1 MTTDPRE
8 AYTVVHVCQVW
19 LPQTQTWLYGL
30 VRHLPDHVA
39 SEVVAAQ
46 VRNLGQFPIGR
57 LHTRHG
63 SPGLLGR
70 ALRRITRAPDVGP
83 VSSVVAA
90 ARPSIVHA
98 HFGPV
103 GWVVRD
109 VARRVDSA
117 LVVSFYGLDV
127 DYAPTVDHRWRARYR
142 ELFSAADRVLCLGPD
157 MAGRLEGRG
166 CPSRKL
172 RIHHLGIDTDAIPYA
187 PHPWTP
193 DRPMRCLVAASFG
206 RRRASRMPSRL
217 WDASLPRRGSNSP
230 SWGTPTRNLAA
241 RRRRPGSTQRLRQI
255 RGFGSPC
262 SGTARIRRCY
272 VWLGTMTCF
281 WLQVEQPL
289 MGIRR
294 HADDDPRDDGCR
306 PAGRRA
312 RRMQTFPNSSRTA
325 ELGFWRARGTSMI
338 SSTGSAGLSTTQR
351 TDCPWRQRPVVT
363 WSSVSAQQFR
373 EGSSPR
379 STMWSELDD
388 DIIYKCVRYQPNS
401 ERRPADVQSGA
412 RLAQGDLKRP
422 RPDFPGS

>member
-193 DRPMRCLVAASFG
+193 DRPMRCLVAASFREKKGIPDAIEALG
-206 RRRASRMPSRL
+206 RVAATTRVELTIVGDADEEPRSQAEKTRIHTAIEANPGVRVTLLGYRPHSEVLRL
-217 WDASLPRRGSNSP
+217 A
-230 SWGTPTRNLAA
+230 RNHDVFLA
-241 RRRRPGSTQRLRQI
+241 P
-255 RGFGSPC
+255 
-262 SGTARIRRCY
+262 
-272 VWLGTMTCF
+272 
-281 WLQVEQPL
+281 
-289 MGIRR
+289 
-294 HADDDPRDDGCR
+294 
-306 PAGRRA
+306 
-312 RRMQTFPNSSRTA
+312 SRTA
-325 ELGFWRARGTSMI
+325 SDGDREGTPMTI
-338 SSTGSAGLSTTQR
+338 LEMMAAGLPVVSTTHADIPELIEDGR
-351 TDCPWRQRPVVT
+351 TGLL
-363 WSSVSAQQFR
+363 AR
-373 EGSSPR
+373 EGN
-379 STMWSELDD
+379 LDD
-388 DIIYKCVRYQPNS
+388 LVDRIRWLVDHPEDRLPMATTARSHVEQRFSSAVQGRELAAVYDVVRAG
-401 ERRPADVQSGA
+401 R
-412 RLAQGDLKRP
+412 
-422 RPDFPGS
+422 